1 MWSNSGGAHVRLA
14 RRGDALVMGFA
25 RMGFDGAQP
34 VLRTSEGIP
43 EKAGRGN
50 LNSYPDALF
59 IARARVDLPQ
69 ALDEIERLRAEVER
83 LAPFE
88 AHVSWLWGDTEPGKT
103 PGDMV
108 DRARKRLLMYL
119 VAVHRMSPGGA
130 VEMADDMASD
140 VLEAALQPTAR
151 DKTGEDALTIA
162 TALEAALNPEE
173 N

>member
-1 MWSNSGGAHVRLA
+1 MSNRAIICTTDGPDKGCTSWDHDQHVDARHALEQDPNGWGSEYGAA
-14 RRGDALVMGFA
+14 AM
-25 RMGFDGAQP
+25 
-34 VLRTSEGIP
+34 
-43 EKAGRGN
+43 
-50 LNSYPDALF
+50 
-59 IARARVDLPQ
+59 
-69 ALDEIERLRAEVER
+69 DEIERLRAEVER

-130 VEMADDMASD
+130 VEMADAMASD
-140 VLEAALQPTAR
+140 VLEAALRPTAR

-162 TALEAALNPEE
+162 TALEAALNPKEE
-173 N
+173 A